1 MALGAIIGAV
11 LGIGSSILNNQA
23 QEASS
28 SAQYAE
34 AERQARA
41 RYDRDVKEWE
51 LANLVAET
59 QWWWDKARVEQLRF
73 NERQK
78 ASDYAGY
85 QGAMIGAAAKQ
96 LTTRIDGLKTG
107 LASQL
112 VGLQM
117 RDSARLA
124 SIGIDARGQLGEVSG
139 RLMVENQTE
148 TAKAALDYSSKMQAL
163 TIETLE
169 AARQYLV
176 QSEQQALEADQMVGK
191 LGKETDEIIQSLA
204 LEEQRDY
211 LGWQLN
217 KIAALAA
224 GSQAGNTAIVRQ
236 GGGKTSKLLMAEA
249 AKQLGRRW
257 GEMEVQAKSRQTKLG
272 LLNKTMNDEL
282 AMQMGKYALSIQ
294 DMADRTAYAIK
305 RGDNEKTL
313 LSDTLTKLVIP
324 GMGLRA
330 QLANVQM
337 ESIYSSA
344 ASRINLTMMENISA
358 KGNAFAD
365 YINARD
371 GAFADFGS
379 AVASYSKPYRQE
391 EYFDPIRPIPGLKP
405 EYIGPTQPSGGNAVF
420 TIGNA
425 ILSGAQ
431 GAMQFSYK
439 KNDGSIGFY

>member
-11 LGIGSSILNNQA
+11 LGIGSSILNSQA
-23 QEASS
+23 QEAAS

-59 QWWWDKARVEQLRF
+59 QWWWDQARVEQLRF

-85 QGAMIGAAAKQ
+85 QGAMIGAAANQ
-96 LTTRIDGLKTG
+96 LTTRIDGLRTG

-112 VGLQM
+112 IGLQL
-117 RDSARLA
+117 RDSSRIAG
-124 SIGIDARGQLGEVSG
+124 IGIEAGGQISEVSS

-148 TAKAALDYSSKMQAL
+148 TARAALDYSSKMQAL

-191 LGKETDEIIQSLA
+191 LGKETDEIVQSLV

-217 KIAALAA
+217 KIAALSAS
-224 GSQAGNTAIVRQ
+224 SQAGNAAIVRQ
-236 GGGKTSKLLMAEA
+236 GGGNTSKLLMAEA

-257 GEMEVQAKSRQTKLG
+257 GELEVQAKSRQSKLG
-272 LLNKTMNDEL
+272 LLNKTMNDEV

-294 DMADRTAYAIK
+294 DMADRTAYAIS
-305 RGDNEKTL
+305 RGDNERMT
-313 LSDTLTKLVIP
+313 LSDTLTKLTIP
-324 GMGLRA
+324 GLAMRG
-330 QLANVQM
+330 QLASVQM
-337 ESIYSSA
+337 QNIYSSA
-344 ASRINLTMMENISA
+344 ASRINITAADNA
-358 KGNAFAD
+358 AAVGNAYAD
-365 YINARD
+365 YI
-371 GAFADFGS
+371 GAKAGAYADFGS

-391 EYFDPIRPIPGLKP
+391 EYFDPLKPIPGLKP

>member
-11 LGIGSSILNNQA
+11 LGIGSSILNSQA

-41 RYDRDVKEWE
+41 RYERDVKEWE

-85 QGAMIGAAAKQ
+85 QGAMIGAAANQ
-96 LTTRIDGLKTG
+96 LTTRIDGLRTG

-112 VGLQM
+112 IGLQL
-117 RDSARLA
+117 RDSSRIAG
-124 SIGIDARGQLGEVSG
+124 IGIEAGGQLSEVSS
-139 RLMVENQTE
+139 RVMVENQTE
-148 TAKAALDYSSKMQAL
+148 TARSALDYSSKMQAL

-191 LGKETDEIIQSLA
+191 LGKETDEIIQSLV

-217 KIAALAA
+217 KIAALSAS
-224 GSQAGNTAIVRQ
+224 SQAGNTAIVRQ
-236 GGGKTSKLLMAEA
+236 GGGNTSKLLMAEA

-257 GEMEVQAKSRQTKLG
+257 GELEVQAKSRQSKLG
-272 LLNKTMNDEL
+272 LLNKTMNDEV

-294 DMADRTAYAIK
+294 DMADRTAYAIS
-305 RGDNEKTL
+305 RGDNEKTTL
-313 LSDTLTKLVIP
+313 GETLTKLTIP
-324 GMGLRA
+324 GLAMRN
-330 QLANVQM
+330 QLANFQM
-337 ESIYSSA
+337 QNIYSSA
-344 ASRINLTMMENISA
+344 ASRINITAADNA
-358 KGNAFAD
+358 AAVGNAYAD
-365 YINARD
+365 YI
-371 GAFADFGS
+371 GAKAGAYADFGS

-391 EYFDPIRPIPGLKP
+391 EYFDPLKPIPGLKP